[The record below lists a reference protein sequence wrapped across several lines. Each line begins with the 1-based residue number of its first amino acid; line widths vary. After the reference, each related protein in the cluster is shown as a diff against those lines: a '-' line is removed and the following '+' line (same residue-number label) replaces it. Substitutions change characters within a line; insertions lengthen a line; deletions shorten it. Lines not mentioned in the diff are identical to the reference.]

1 MCCIGSLMLNMLG
14 DFPNSHKKLRSIMTS
29 KTMSIPMPVRIPIQD
44 SHSGTPV
51 PWQFAESMYIPAYAL
66 FSDFDYPAQKLL
78 KESD

>member
-29 KTMSIPMPVRIPIQD
+29 KTMSMPIPVRIPI
-44 SHSGTPV
+44 PV
-51 PWQFAESMYIPAYAL
+51 RPYHGNLRKVCTYQLMPL

-78 KESD
+78 KKSDKK

>member
-29 KTMSIPMPVRIPIQD
+29 KTMSMPMPVRIPIPVRPY
-44 SHSGTPV
+44 HAV